1 MNKTRYRELER
12 MMKGVANHRR
22 VQGLDLIAQKP
33 ELSVME
39 IARDLNVNFK
49 TIAEHV
55 RRMAIAGLLMKRND
69 ENAVRHKL
77 TPRGMSILKFLRT
90 LE

>member
-22 VQGLDLIAQKP
+22 VQVLDLIAQKP